1 MFEQLTSP
9 RRAVLT
15 LDSMN
20 HETAQLQEQATSAQD
35 QSILVAGGDTD
46 PNLSALLACLQN
58 RGIKHEALLVGAYMH
73 PRVTWDLERDALLI
87 NGVECRPS
95 AVFIRNDVF
104 TGLAARRPEPFQRAI
119 AWYTAIS
126 GWAFSHPEVRILN
139 QASALNVT
147 NKPQV
152 LCLAREVGFDIP
164 STLVSNDFELLSQE
178 MEKRELIVKPVNGG
192 DYTKEIKEVLQTT
205 TVLNQTLAA
214 PAIVQEQLVPPEIRV
229 YRINGRCF
237 AYQLV
242 ADALDYRSTTD
253 CEVIPLE
260 VNDLPEGF
268 TDRLAALMDRLQM
281 NFGAVDFKASPQT
294 GRLLFLEINSG
305 PMFAAF
311 DAVSEGRLTNA
322 IVDFLCL

>member
-1 MFEQLTSP
+1 MS
-9 RRAVLT
+9 RV
-15 LDSMN
+15 
-20 HETAQLQEQATSAQD
+20 TAQLQEQTISAQD

-58 RGIKHEALLVGAYMH
+58 RGITHEALLVGAYMH
-73 PRVTWDLERDALLI
+73 PRVTWDLDKDVLLI

-104 TGLAARRPEPFQRAI
+104 TGLAARRPEPFQRAM
-119 AWYTAIS
+119 AWYTTIS

-139 QASALNVT
+139 QASALNIT

-178 MEKRELIVKPVNGG
+178 MEKRQLIVKPVNGG
-192 DYTKEIKEVLQTT
+192 DYTKEIKDVLQTT
-205 TVLNQTLAA
+205 TVLNSTLAA
-214 PAIVQEQLVPPEIRV
+214 PGIVQEQLVPPEIRV
-229 YRINGRCF
+229 YRIQGRCF
-237 AYQLV
+237 PYQLV

-253 CEVIPLE
+253 CQVLPLE
-260 VNDLPEGF
+260 VSDLPEGF

-281 NFGAVDFKASPQT
+281 DFGAVDFKASPQT
-294 GRLLFLEINSG
+294 GRLLFLEINSS

-322 IVDFLCL
+322 LVDFLCL